1 MILVDM
7 PTQSVTH
14 SHSDQYMFQLN
25 DNCIDETVSHVKKH
39 IIFNGTITFS
49 LRC

>member
-25 DNCIDETVSHVKKH
+25 DNCVDETVSHVKKN
-39 IIFNGTITFS
+39 I
-49 LRC
+49 